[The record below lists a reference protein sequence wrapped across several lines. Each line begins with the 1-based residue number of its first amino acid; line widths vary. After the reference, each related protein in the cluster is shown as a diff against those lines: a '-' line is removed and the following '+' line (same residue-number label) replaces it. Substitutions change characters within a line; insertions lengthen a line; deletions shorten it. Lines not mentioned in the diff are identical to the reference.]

1 MELIL
6 KNDLPHQ
13 VKAYTAI
20 ANVLSNDLIQKNSL
34 YYQNPTLLLDRQ
46 ALMTNLALV
55 QKTITYRQST
65 KHLMK

>member
-34 YYQNPTLLLDRQ
+34 YY
-46 ALMTNLALV
+46 
-55 QKTITYRQST
+55 
-65 KHLMK
+65 